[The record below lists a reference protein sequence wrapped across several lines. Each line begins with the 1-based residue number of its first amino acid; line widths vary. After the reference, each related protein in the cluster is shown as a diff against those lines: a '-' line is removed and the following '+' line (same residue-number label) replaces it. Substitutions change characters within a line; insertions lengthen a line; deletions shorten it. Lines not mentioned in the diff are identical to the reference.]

1 MYWTILQVRKMY
13 PQEVKGSELFF
24 LALKSLR
31 YTFSV
36 SGCTQC
42 IAFFSAYFLMLW
54 CHLNW
59 PYMLK
64 YDPKYRDIIWKI
76 MGKLHKMFPDFS
88 QIHEILFESW
98 YFICY
103 LFMWFLITFKNHE
116 IFHAL
121 IWSLKNS
128 ELLRDTYLPIKW
140 TMKYFNIF
148 YQVSLIVCFLI
159 LYFLKIVFTMK
170 LPFGRVCGC
179 KIEIDAI
186 RI

>member
-1 MYWTILQVRKMY
+1 MVPSQLTLHAQIWPKIPRYNMKNNGETSPNVSW
-13 PQEVKGSELFF
+13 FF
-24 LALKSLR
+24 
-31 YTFSV
+31 
-36 SGCTQC
+36 
-42 IAFFSAYFLMLW
+42 
-54 CHLNW
+54 
-59 PYMLK
+59 
-64 YDPKYRDIIWKI
+64 RDTVV
-76 MGKLHKMFPDFS
+76 
-88 QIHEILFESW
+88 HEILFESW

-148 YQVSLIVCFLI
+148 YQVSLIVYFLI